1 MKIGVMS
8 DTHGSLLY
16 FNKAMNYLKDCDIL
30 LHGGDILY
38 HGPRNPIPEGYNPG
52 ELFEEINKLE
62 NLIIA
67 KGNCDSD
74 VDQMVLNHP
83 IQNSY
88 VVSQFGEVRII
99 LTHGYIDSKE
109 EMIKRA
115 KALNGDIL
123 IFGHTHVKELFVDE
137 NLIVMNPGSTTL
149 PKDGSHTVGIIEVDQ
164 SHDELDMNF
173 YFIDINSGEKLQFS
187 EE

>member
-16 FNKAMNYLKDCDIL
+16 FKKAMEVLKDCDIL
-30 LHGGDILY
+30 IHGGDILN
-38 HGPRNPIPEGYNPG
+38 HGPRNPIPDGYDTIG
-52 ELFEEINKLE
+52 LFEEMNKLE

-88 VVSQFGEVRII
+88 VVSQFGETRII
-99 LTHGYIDSKE
+99 TTHGYIDSKE
-109 EMIKRA
+109 DMIKRA
-115 KALNGDIL
+115 KALRGDIL
-123 IFGHTHVKELFVDE
+123 IFGHTHIKELFVDE
-137 NLIVMNPGSTTL
+137 NLVVVNPGSTTL
-149 PKDGSHTVGIIEVDQ
+149 PKDGTHSVCV
-164 SHDELDMNF
+164 
-173 YFIDINSGEKLQFS
+173 IDINESNDEIDMKFNMIDINTC
-187 EE
+187 EIIEMNN

>member
-8 DTHGSLLY
+8 DTHGNVVY
-16 FNKAMNYLKDCDIL
+16 FEKAMNYLKYCDVL
-30 LHGGDILY
+30 LHGGDILN
-38 HGPRNPIPEGYNPG
+38 HGPRNPITEGYNPE
-52 ELFEEINKLE
+52 ELFEKLNKLE

-88 VVSQFGEVRII
+88 VVSQFGETRII

-109 EMIKRA
+109 EMIEKA
-115 KALNGDIL
+115 KKMNGDIL
-123 IFGHTHVKELFVDE
+123 IFGHTHVKELFLDE
-137 NLIVMNPGSTTL
+137 NLVVMNPGSTTL
-149 PKDGSHTVGIIEVDQ
+149 PKDGTHSVGIIEINQ
-164 SHDELDMNF
+164 TDEEIDMNF
-173 YFIDINSGEKLQFS
+173 NFIDINTGNIINIE
-187 EE
+187 